1 MNATR
6 ALNALNNGPLIMDK
20 HTTVAASYTASI
32 GTAAG
37 GLLSLNE
44 IALILGIIFTAI
56 TFFVNWRYQVK
67 RHLLELKKRQ
77 EDAEFHKA
85 RMAELLKQDSL
96 EMIEQQPSAND
107 DKEVSN
113 NA

>member
-1 MNATR
+1 MNATK
-6 ALNALNNGPLIMDK
+6 ALNASSNGLLIMDK
-20 HTTVAASYTASI
+20 PVTVASYTASI

-37 GLLSLNE
+37 GLFSLNE

-67 RHLLELKKRQ
+67 RHLLELQKRQ

>member
-1 MNATR
+1 MNATK
-6 ALNALNNGPLIMDK
+6 ALNASNNGLLIMDK
-20 HTTVAASYTASI
+20 PVTVASYTASI

-37 GLLSLNE
+37 GLFSLNE

-67 RHLLELKKRQ
+67 RHLLELQKRQ

-85 RMAELLKQDSL
+85 RMAEMLKQDSL

>member
-1 MNATR
+1 
-6 ALNALNNGPLIMDK
+6 MDR
-20 HTTVAASYTASI
+20 HTTVTASYTASI

-67 RHLLELKKRQ
+67 RHLFEMQKRQ
-77 EDAEFHKA
+77 EDAEFHKGKIRYTTAPILAA
-85 RMAELLKQDSL
+85 RQMSRLF
-96 EMIEQQPSAND
+96 
-107 DKEVSN
+107 
-113 NA
+113 

>member
-6 ALNALNNGPLIMDK
+6 ALNASNNGLLIMDK
-20 HTTVAASYTASI
+20 PVTVVSYTASI

-37 GLLSLNE
+37 GLFSLNE

>member
-6 ALNALNNGPLIMDK
+6 ALNASNNGLLTMDK
-20 HTTVAASYTASI
+20 PVTVVSYTASI

-37 GLLSLNE
+37 GLFSLNE
-44 IALILGIIFTAI
+44 VALILGIIFTAI

-67 RHLLELKKRQ
+67 RHTLELQKRN

-107 DKEVSN
+107 DKKVCENV
-113 NA
+113 

>member
-6 ALNALNNGPLIMDK
+6 ALNASNNGLLIMDK
-20 HTTVAASYTASI
+20 PVTVVSYTASI

-37 GLLSLNE
+37 GLFSLNE
-44 IALILGIIFTAI
+44 VALILGIIFTAI

-67 RHLLELKKRQ
+67 RHLLELQKRQ

>member
-1 MNATR
+1 M
-6 ALNALNNGPLIMDK
+6 
-20 HTTVAASYTASI
+20 
-32 GTAAG
+32 
-37 GLLSLNE
+37 
-44 IALILGIIFTAI
+44 
-56 TFFVNWRYQVK
+56 Q
-67 RHLLELKKRQ
+67 KRQ

>member
-1 MNATR
+1 
-6 ALNALNNGPLIMDK
+6 MDR
-20 HTTVAASYTASI
+20 HTTVTASYTASI

-67 RHLLELKKRQ
+67 RHLFEMQKRQ

-96 EMIEQQPSAND
+96 EMIERQQAAND
-107 DKEVSN
+107 DKEVSK